1 MERSDSISLRSI
13 EASQPQEQATDKNET
28 KDNNQGVTI
37 AAPASQYP
45 SGIKYYLAVATL
57 CLAIFLVT
65 LDSTIIATATP
76 YISDDFHSLGDVGW
90 YSSVYTMVICTTQL
104 LFGKL
109 LARYSVRWIYSI
121 SMLFFLV
128 GSAVCGAAPN
138 SHSLII
144 GRALAGVGC
153 SGLLVAAFSLVP
165 ILVPPAKRPII
176 LGLLSGSRGLATT
189 FGPLIGG
196 VLTEK
201 VSWRWNFYINLPIGA
216 VIQIAFFLLVH
227 PPKRDHEAFT
237 SWTEFLRTL
246 DLFGLVALLPSIVCL
261 LLALQWGGLKYA
273 WQDARII
280 VLLVLAGIL
289 AIAFIS
295 VEIWQGPK
303 AMLPS
308 RVFTQR
314 TVSAASFFGFCTVS
328 AIFVLTYYL
337 PIWFQGVKSATPIQ
351 SGIWTLPWVI
361 TSTIVSLAGGI
372 LMSKVGHPDLFMG
385 IATIF
390 GAIGSGLFTTFTVD
404 TSTGKWIGY
413 QIIFAV
419 SSSLCSVTPL
429 MVAQQALPLKDI
441 PIGSG
446 LVMFS
451 QTVGASIFV
460 AVAQAL
466 FTNELSAGLE
476 GTAVGDGLDV
486 SRLLSGGISTLTEGL
501 SGQGKRA
508 VLVVLNEALTR
519 SWQLAVVLECVAVIG
534 VLAVVHGMRMKRVGS
549 STSL

>member
-1 MERSDSISLRSI
+1 MERSDSISLPSI
-13 EASQPQEQATDKNET
+13 EAQQPQGQVTDKNET
-28 KDNNQGVTI
+28 KDNSQNATI
-37 AAPASQYP
+37 AASHYP
-45 SGIKYYLAVATL
+45 SGIKYYLAIATL

-144 GRALAGVGC
+144 GRAIAGVGC

-165 ILVPPAKRPII
+165 ILVAPAKRPIL

-216 VIQIAFFLLVH
+216 VIQIAFFFLVH

-237 SWTEFLRTL
+237 SWTEFLKTL

-273 WQDARII
+273 WQDARVI
-280 VLLVLAGIL
+280 VLLVLAGIF

-295 VEIWQGPK
+295 VEIWQGPN

-351 SGIWTLPWVI
+351 SGVWTLPWVI
-361 TSTIVSLAGGI
+361 TSTIISLAGGI
-372 LMSKVGHPDLFMG
+372 LMSKVGHPDIFMG
-385 IATIF
+385 IAIIF
-390 GAIGSGLFTTFTVD
+390 GAVGSGLFTTFTVD
-404 TSTGKWIGY
+404 TPTGEWIGY
-413 QIIFAV
+413 QIIFAI

-429 MVAQQALPLKDI
+429 MVAQHALPLKDI

-476 GTAVGDGLDV
+476 GTAVGDDGLDV
-486 SRLLSGGISTLTEGL
+486 SGLLSGGISTLTEGL
-501 SGQGKRA
+501 SGEGKRG

-534 VLAVVHGMRMKRVGS
+534 VLAVVQGMRMKRVS
-549 STSL
+549 ASTS

>member
-1 MERSDSISLRSI
+1 MERSDSISLPSI
-13 EASQPQEQATDKNET
+13 EAQQPQGQVTDKNET
-28 KDNNQGVTI
+28 KDNSQNATI
-37 AAPASQYP
+37 AASQYP
-45 SGIKYYLAVATL
+45 SGIKSYLAVATL

-76 YISDDFHSLGDVGW
+76 YISDNFHSLGDVGW

-144 GRALAGVGC
+144 GRAIAGVGC

-165 ILVPPAKRPII
+165 ILVAPAKRPIL

-216 VIQIAFFLLVH
+216 VIQIAFFFLVH

-237 SWTEFLRTL
+237 SWTEFLKTL

-261 LLALQWGGLKYA
+261 LLALQWSGLKYA
-273 WQDARII
+273 WQDARVI

-295 VEIWQGPK
+295 VEIWQGPN

-361 TSTIVSLAGGI
+361 TSTIISLAGGI

-385 IATIF
+385 IAIIF
-390 GAIGSGLFTTFTVD
+390 GAVGSGLFTTFTVD
-404 TSTGKWIGY
+404 TPTGEWIGY
-413 QIIFAV
+413 QIIFAI

-466 FTNELSAGLE
+466 FTNELSAGLK
-476 GTAVGDGLDV
+476 GTAVGDGRDV
-486 SRLLSGGISTLTEGL
+486 SGLLSGGISTLTEGL
-501 SGQGKRA
+501 SGEVKRA

-534 VLAVVHGMRMKRVGS
+534 VLAVVQGMRMKSVS
-549 STSL
+549 ASTS

>member
-28 KDNNQGVTI
+28 KDNNQGATT
-37 AAPASQYP
+37 AAPAPQYP

-65 LDSTIIATATP
+65 LDSTIIATATA

-165 ILVPPAKRPII
+165 ILVAPAKRPII

-216 VIQIAFFLLVH
+216 VIQVAFFLLVH

>member
-1 MERSDSISLRSI
+1 
-13 EASQPQEQATDKNET
+13 
-28 KDNNQGVTI
+28 
-37 AAPASQYP
+37 
-45 SGIKYYLAVATL
+45 
-57 CLAIFLVT
+57 
-65 LDSTIIATATP
+65 
-76 YISDDFHSLGDVGW
+76 
-90 YSSVYTMVICTTQL
+90 MVICTTQL

-144 GRALAGVGC
+144 GRAIAGVGC

-165 ILVPPAKRPII
+165 ILVAPAKRPIL

-216 VIQIAFFLLVH
+216 VIQIAFFFLVH

-237 SWTEFLRTL
+237 SWTEFLKTL

-273 WQDARII
+273 WQDARVV

-295 VEIWQGPK
+295 VEIWQGPN

-337 PIWFQGVKSATPIQ
+337 PMYIPSPH
-351 SGIWTLPWVI
+351 TLCP
-361 TSTIVSLAGGI
+361 S
-372 LMSKVGHPDLFMG
+372 P
-385 IATIF
+385 
-390 GAIGSGLFTTFTVD
+390 
-404 TSTGKWIGY
+404 
-413 QIIFAV
+413 
-419 SSSLCSVTPL
+419 
-429 MVAQQALPLKDI
+429 
-441 PIGSG
+441 
-446 LVMFS
+446 
-451 QTVGASIFV
+451 
-460 AVAQAL
+460 
-466 FTNELSAGLE
+466 
-476 GTAVGDGLDV
+476 
-486 SRLLSGGISTLTEGL
+486 
-501 SGQGKRA
+501 
-508 VLVVLNEALTR
+508 
-519 SWQLAVVLECVAVIG
+519 
-534 VLAVVHGMRMKRVGS
+534 
-549 STSL
+549 

>member
-1 MERSDSISLRSI
+1 MERSDSISLPSI
-13 EASQPQEQATDKNET
+13 EAQKPQGQVTDKNET
-28 KDNNQGVTI
+28 KDNSQNATI
-37 AAPASQYP
+37 AASQYP
-45 SGIKYYLAVATL
+45 SGIKSYLAVATL

-144 GRALAGVGC
+144 GRAIAGVGC

-165 ILVPPAKRPII
+165 ILVAPAKRPIL

-201 VSWRWNFYINLPIGA
+201 VSWRWNFYINLPIGT
-216 VIQIAFFLLVH
+216 VIQIAFFFLVH
-227 PPKRDHEAFT
+227 PPKRDHETFT
-237 SWTEFLRTL
+237 SWTEFLKTL

-273 WQDARII
+273 WQDARVI

-295 VEIWQGPK
+295 VEIWQGPN

-361 TSTIVSLAGGI
+361 TSTIISLAGGI

-385 IATIF
+385 IAIIF
-390 GAIGSGLFTTFTVD
+390 GAVGSGLFTTFTVD
-404 TSTGKWIGY
+404 TPTGEWIGY
-413 QIIFAV
+413 QIIFAI

-466 FTNELSAGLE
+466 FTNELSAGLK

-486 SRLLSGGISTLTEGL
+486 SGLLSGGISTLTEGL
-501 SGQGKRA
+501 SGQAKRA

-534 VLAVVHGMRMKRVGS
+534 VLAVVQGMRMKRVS
-549 STSL
+549 ASTS

>member
-1 MERSDSISLRSI
+1 
-13 EASQPQEQATDKNET
+13 
-28 KDNNQGVTI
+28 
-37 AAPASQYP
+37 
-45 SGIKYYLAVATL
+45 
-57 CLAIFLVT
+57 
-65 LDSTIIATATP
+65 
-76 YISDDFHSLGDVGW
+76 
-90 YSSVYTMVICTTQL
+90 MVICTTQL

-144 GRALAGVGC
+144 GRAIAGVGC

-165 ILVPPAKRPII
+165 ILVAPAKRPIL

-216 VIQIAFFLLVH
+216 VIQIAFFFLVH

-237 SWTEFLRTL
+237 SWTEFLKTL

-273 WQDARII
+273 WQDARVI

-295 VEIWQGPK
+295 VEIWQGPN

-337 PIWFQGVKSATPIQ
+337 PMYLPFPSHNHPPQLTNKPKQLVPRRQIRDPDPIRNLDPPLGNNQHDHLPSGRDPNVQSRPPGPIHGNRHNLRRRGLRPLHHLHCRHAHRGMDRLSNHLCHIVQFVQCHPVDGGAAGAALEGYSDWVGVGHVFAD
-351 SGIWTLPWVI
+351 GGGVCTLP
-361 TSTIVSLAGGI
+361 SLPPFI
-372 LMSKVGHPDLFMG
+372 PLF
-385 IATIF
+385 
-390 GAIGSGLFTTFTVD
+390 
-404 TSTGKWIGY
+404 
-413 QIIFAV
+413 
-419 SSSLCSVTPL
+419 
-429 MVAQQALPLKDI
+429 
-441 PIGSG
+441 
-446 LVMFS
+446 
-451 QTVGASIFV
+451 
-460 AVAQAL
+460 
-466 FTNELSAGLE
+466 
-476 GTAVGDGLDV
+476 
-486 SRLLSGGISTLTEGL
+486 
-501 SGQGKRA
+501 
-508 VLVVLNEALTR
+508 
-519 SWQLAVVLECVAVIG
+519 
-534 VLAVVHGMRMKRVGS
+534 
-549 STSL
+549 

>member
-28 KDNNQGVTI
+28 KDNNQGATT
-37 AAPASQYP
+37 AAPAPQYP

-90 YSSVYTMVICTTQL
+90 YSSVYTMLICTTQL

-165 ILVPPAKRPII
+165 ILVAPAKRPII

-390 GAIGSGLFTTFTVD
+390 GAIGSGLFTSFTVD

-476 GTAVGDGLDV
+476 GTAVGGGLDV

-534 VLAVVHGMRMKRVGS
+534 VL
-549 STSL
+549 

>member
-1 MERSDSISLRSI
+1 MARSDSIPLSSI
-13 EASQPQEQATDKNET
+13 EAPQAQEQATDKDGTQINSQ
-28 KDNNQGVTI
+28 DATI
-37 AAPASQYP
+37 ATPQYP

-57 CLAIFLVT
+57 SLAIFLVT

-109 LARYSVRWIYSI
+109 LARYSIRWIYSI
-121 SMLFFLV
+121 AMLFFLV

-144 GRALAGVGC
+144 GRAIAGVGC

-165 ILVPPAKRPII
+165 ILAAPVQRPI
-176 LGLLSGSRGLATT
+176 LMGLLSGSRGLAST

-196 VLTEK
+196 ALTER

-216 VIQIAFFLLVH
+216 VIQIGFLLLVH
-227 PPKRDHEAFT
+227 PPKRPNEAFT
-237 SWTEFLRTL
+237 SWTEFLKTL

-261 LLALQWGGLKYA
+261 LLALQWGGLQYA

-280 VLLVLAGIL
+280 VLLVLAGLL
-289 AIAFIS
+289 AITFIS
-295 VEIWQGPK
+295 VEIWQGPN

-314 TVSAASFFGFCTVS
+314 TVSAAAFFGFCTVS

-337 PIWFQGVKSATPIQ
+337 PIWFQGVKSASPIQ

-361 TSTIVSLAGGI
+361 TSTIVSLTSGI
-372 LMSKVGHPDLFMG
+372 LISKLGHPDGFMF

-413 QIIFAV
+413 QIVFAV

-429 MVAQQALPLKDI
+429 VVAQQALPLKDI

-446 LVMFS
+446 MVMFC
-451 QTVGASIFV
+451 QTMGASIFV

-466 FTNELSAGLE
+466 FTNELSAGLQ
-476 GTAVGDGLDV
+476 GTTVGDDGVDV
-486 SRLLSGGISTLTEGL
+486 SSLLSGGISTLTEGL
-501 SGQGKRA
+501 SGERKRA
-508 VLVVLNEALTR
+508 VLIVLNDSLTR

-534 VLAVVHGMRMKRVGS
+534 VFGV
-549 STSL
+549 

>member
-28 KDNNQGVTI
+28 KDNNQGATT
-37 AAPASQYP
+37 AAPAPQYP

-90 YSSVYTMVICTTQL
+90 YSSVYTMLICTTQL

-165 ILVPPAKRPII
+165 ILVAPAKRPII

-237 SWTEFLRTL
+237 PWTEFLRTL

-390 GAIGSGLFTTFTVD
+390 GAIGSGLFTSFTVD

-413 QIIFAV
+413 QIIFAI

-476 GTAVGDGLDV
+476 GTAVGSGLDV
-486 SRLLSGGISTLTEGL
+486 TRGG
-501 SGQGKRA
+501 
-508 VLVVLNEALTR
+508 V
-519 SWQLAVVLECVAVIG
+519 
-534 VLAVVHGMRMKRVGS
+534 GMRGGDWGAGGGAWDEDEEGG
-549 STSL
+549 

>member
-13 EASQPQEQATDKNET
+13 EASQPQEQATDKNEA
-28 KDNNQGVTI
+28 KDNSQGVTI

-165 ILVPPAKRPII
+165 ILVAPAKRPII

-372 LMSKVGHPDLFMG
+372 LMSK
-385 IATIF
+385 
-390 GAIGSGLFTTFTVD
+390 
-404 TSTGKWIGY
+404 
-413 QIIFAV
+413 IIFAV

-534 VLAVVHGMRMKRVGS
+534 VLAVVHGMRMKRAGS

>member
-1 MERSDSISLRSI
+1 MERSDSISLPSI
-13 EASQPQEQATDKNET
+13 EAQQTQGQTTDKDDT
-28 KDNNQGVTI
+28 KDNSQNATI
-37 AAPASQYP
+37 AAPQYP
-45 SGIKYYLAVATL
+45 SGIKSYLAVATL

-65 LDSTIIATATP
+65 LDSTIIATAMP

-144 GRALAGVGC
+144 GRAIAGVGC

-165 ILVPPAKRPII
+165 ILVAPAKRPIL

-216 VIQIAFFLLVH
+216 VIQIAFFFLVH

-237 SWTEFLRTL
+237 SWTEFLKTL

-273 WQDARII
+273 WQDAR
-280 VLLVLAGIL
+280 
-289 AIAFIS
+289 
-295 VEIWQGPK
+295 QGPN

-385 IATIF
+385 IAIIF
-390 GAIGSGLFTTFTVD
+390 GAVGSSLFTTFTVD
-404 TSTGKWIGY
+404 TPTGEWIGY
-413 QIIFAV
+413 QIIFAI

-466 FTNELSAGLE
+466 FTNELSAGLK

-486 SRLLSGGISTLTEGL
+486 SGLLSGGISTLTEGL
-501 SGQGKRA
+501 SGDAKRA

-519 SWQLAVVLECVAVIG
+519 SWRLAVVLECVAVIG
-534 VLAVVHGMRMKRVGS
+534 VLAVVQGMRMKRVSAG
-549 STSL
+549 TS